1 MTPSGPLNVSALTE
15 RDGSVMARTV
25 PMLGWIRRLSQVA
38 EYVVVQKLWRLILQ
52 VFAYSLVSKL
62 ATSAVAM

>member
-15 RDGSVMARTV
+15 RDGSVMARRV

-38 EYVVVQKLWRLILQ
+38 EYVVLCTEYK
-52 VFAYSLVSKL
+52 
-62 ATSAVAM
+62 AMAADPYTE